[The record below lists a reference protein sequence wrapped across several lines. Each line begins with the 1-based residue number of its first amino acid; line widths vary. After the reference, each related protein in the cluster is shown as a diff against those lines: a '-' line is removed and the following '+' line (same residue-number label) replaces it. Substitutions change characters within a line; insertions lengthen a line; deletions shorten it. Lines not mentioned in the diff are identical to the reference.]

1 VRLLR
6 ILSASVIPVS
16 ACFVYSAFLFS
27 RRRFLIASL
36 PHATV
41 NLTTIIGALALFD
54 RWGVVGF
61 AIGYVAGAWL
71 QLFVNHFYARPLM
84 AQQKGREEKLSIRE
98 IVALPGAILMQSAAN
113 ELNVA
118 VSRAYASTFGLGM
131 TTAFEFGFKLLRVP
145 AALLVVPLSQALLPE
160 LVGTAVNDGYT
171 REGLRAT
178 RKATWLAAGLS
189 AAGFAV
195 MVLIR
200 KPLVS
205 LLFERGEFGKD
216 STAAVA
222 LILLSYA
229 PAMLGRVI
237 ADFLSRLLF
246 SMSKV
251 RVPALASAVAVV
263 ANLTIC
269 VLLPSTLPELIGL
282 GASVG
287 FALAAIILIRYVSV
301 LQRDA

>member
-1 VRLLR
+1 M
-6 ILSASVIPVS
+6 
-16 ACFVYSAFLFS
+16 
-27 RRRFLIASL
+27 
-36 PHATV
+36 
-41 NLTTIIGALALFD
+41 D
-54 RWGVVGF
+54 GF

-84 AQQKGREEKLSIRE
+84 AQQKGRQEKLSIRE
-98 IVALPGAILMQSAAN
+98 IVSLPGAILVESAAN

-160 LVGTAVNDGYT
+160 LVGNAGNDGHS
-171 REGLRAT
+171 RDGLRAT

-205 LLFERGEFGKD
+205 LLFERGEFGEG

-237 ADFLSRLLF
+237 AEFLSRLLF
-246 SMSKV
+246 AMSKV
-251 RVPALASAVAVV
+251 RVPAVASAVAVV
-263 ANLTIC
+263 VNLIIC

-287 FALAAIILIRYVSV
+287 FAVAAITLIRYVSV